1 MAIKLGSSGISKLY
15 LGSTEATKAYLGSVE
30 VYSAVVANPF
40 TFSVNTANAGT
51 LSTQFQLPL
60 VSSGAISMDVD
71 WGDGTT
77 DTITTYNQ
85 AETLHTYASSGT
97 YTIEITNEVR
107 GWRFQNAGDKLKI
120 LNISNWGD
128 FNFTVGRAFM
138 ACNNATYT
146 ATDTPSVNTTSMDR
160 AFLWNY
166 AADIDFTGWDM
177 SGVVDFRSFAQQSYL
192 MTGTGV
198 DTWNTSSVLSF
209 HSIFYACNAFDQDI
223 SGWDINQ
230 GTAFTNCFGSTA
242 LSTANYDAL
251 LVSWE
256 AQAPSLNEAP
266 DFGTAQYTLGSAA
279 ATARASLISTYG
291 WAITDG
297 GGI

>member
-77 DTITTYNQ
+77 DTITAYNQ
-85 AETLHTYASSGT
+85 AETLHTYSTSGT
-97 YTIEITNEVR
+97 YTISITNEVR
-107 GWRFQNAGDKLKI
+107 GFKFANGGDKKKI
-120 LNISNWGD
+120 LDISNWGE
-128 FNFTVGRAFM
+128 FNFDSNQGFNGCTSLT
-138 ACNNATYT
+138 CS
-146 ATDTPSVNTTSMDR
+146 ATDIPTISAPDWSWTFGSCPNFNGVV
-160 AFLWNY
+160 A
-166 AADIDFTGWDM
+166 GWDV
-177 SGVVDFRSFAQQSYL
+177 SGVVNMYTLFYSATSFNQDL
-192 MTGTGV
+192 
-198 DTWNTSSVLSF
+198 SS
-209 HSIFYACNAFDQDI
+209 
-223 SGWDINQ
+223 WDINQ
-230 GTAFTNCFGSTA
+230 VTNFSYILFNTG
-242 LSTANYDAL
+242 LSTANYDSI

-256 AQAPSLNEAP
+256 AQAPQLNQIP
-266 DFGTAQYTLGSAA
+266 QFGNAKYTLGSAA
-279 ATARASLISTYG
+279 ATARASLINTYG
-291 WAITDG
+291 WTITDG